1 MYDGLESDSI
11 VKRINN
17 SNDDLVDAIRTLAA
31 VNAVNTIINNTDTEF
46 KNVSKQMNIKEYSEE
61 VNKIKKIL
69 FKR

>member
-46 KNVSKQMNIKEYSEE
+46 KNVSKQMNPKEYSEE